1 MSADPPESAEPEA
14 YCAVINQE
22 QQYSVW
28 PGHLALPDGWRSI
41 GFTGT
46 ESRCLDHIERIW
58 TDMRPASVRHALALQ
73 SSALETLERTAGSR
87 RIADPEWLET
97 EALRSTSIVIALKDD
112 ERIFRCLA
120 SVDEDVEVV
129 LSVNGT
135 PAALRKRLTEVPG
148 RVVLTSLGETGN
160 LGAAYNAGIEKASGR
175 YILLMDSDC
184 VFDPGVIRRMA
195 AGVARYPVIKGQV
208 IYGVAP
214 GRISAWIARIRE
226 FDEGDYVSA
235 LSPPLIYD
243 RGLAGFIGGHHFN
256 PLIHWCEDREFD
268 FRLQLADIPVLYDGR
283 CTIRHD
289 AQVGFQDFRS
299 YWRYG
304 VGEGI
309 GQRLGIFTTPALPVV
324 WRLASAIDILTA
336 CARAKGPAASLYYA
350 ATLVV
355 FHCGTLWQILADPYG
370 VRARIPPDARRLRM
384 LRAIPQHCP
393 ALTDEQKETLRNHH
407 RRAGRDI
414 PRRTEF
420 RSLFE
425 EVSARRS
432 AAPLARPGGTPGAA
446 SANAA

>member
-1 MSADPPESAEPEA
+1 MSADLPEPAGPEA
-14 YCAVINQE
+14 FRAVINQE
-22 QQYSVW
+22 QQYSIW
-28 PGHLALPDGWRSI
+28 PDGLALPEGWRSI
-41 GFTGT
+41 GFAGS
-46 ESRCLDHIERIW
+46 ESRCLDHIERLW
-58 TDMRPASVRHALALQ
+58 TDMRPASVRRALAHR
-73 SSALETLERTAGSR
+73 SNALETLERTAISR
-87 RIADPEWLET
+87 GIADPQWLET

-129 LSVNGT
+129 LSLNGT
-135 PAALRKRLTEVPG
+135 PAALRQRLTEVPG
-148 RVVLTSLGETGN
+148 RVVLTSIGETGN

-184 VFDPGVIRRMA
+184 VFDPGVIRGMA
-195 AGVARYPVIKGQV
+195 AGAARYPVVKGQV

-214 GRISAWIARIRE
+214 GRVSAWIARIRE

-243 RGLAGFIGGHHFN
+243 RGLASFIGGHHFN

-268 FRLQLADIPVLYDGR
+268 FRLQLADVPVQYDGG

-309 GQRLGIFTTPALPVV
+309 GQRLGIFTTPALPLV
-324 WRLASAIDILTA
+324 WRLASAIDILVA
-336 CARAKGPAASLYYA
+336 CARAKGVAAALYYS
-350 ATLVV
+350 ATLAV
-355 FHCGTLWQILADPYG
+355 FHCGTLWQILADPYR
-370 VRARIPPDARRLRM
+370 VRARLPSDARRLRM

-393 ALTDEQKETLRNHH
+393 ALTDEQKEALRNHH

-420 RSLFE
+420 RLLFE

-432 AAPLARPGGTPGAA
+432 AALPARPDGQSGVA
-446 SANAA
+446 SAHAA